1 MKETIVA
8 LHYRRKRLHMKNPD
22 KFSHKTILKAFWVV
36 YAFVSICAT
45 LFFVDHLF
53 SKDYEAISQNIP
65 LNDEWDITIND
76 TAYHDISLDHFSF
89 DPVSAGD
96 TITMQRKLPDQL
108 DFVEGALSLHITQ
121 SAVNMYIDDEMIYE
135 YGHDRIA
142 QNKTVGSGLL
152 FINFPKDYQGKM
164 LKIELDV
171 SENKAF
177 SMFHTLSVYEWQNIY
192 RVLITENRLPLFLG
206 CFLTIFGIV
215 TCCITV
221 CALSFSR
228 KFLKILCVSLFSIC
242 MGLWTLC
249 YYNVI
254 MIFSMPLYSICLL
267 EYLSLYLAPI
277 PLMIYMRED
286 VNALDNKNIKLIY
299 RILLTIQIIATT
311 CMILLHARDI
321 VHCAATLKYMQL
333 LIVINLIYFITI
345 EIINLKYSRQFT
357 HRLFLIGMLILS
369 GCIAYDMF
377 SYYINRF
384 QGRSDLAL
392 KGISSLG
399 MVIMIFILFV
409 SFYINLTEK
418 MMQEK
423 ERNFLIKSAYTDELT
438 QIHNRRYCIEYMNRI
453 KASEE
458 TNYTIFC
465 FDLNNLKFVND
476 TYGHAK
482 GDILIKSAAEV
493 IAKTF
498 KPGGIVARMG
508 GDEFIAISETA
519 DASETASLMEHFQ
532 ENIHK
537 KNQEIPD
544 LNMTIACGY
553 ASCSAEEY
561 NIEKIYQ
568 TADNRMYENKK
579 QMKAAAR

>member
-1 MKETIVA
+1 
-8 LHYRRKRLHMKNPD
+8 MKNQD
-22 KFSHKTILKAFWVV
+22 KFSYKTILKAFWAV
-36 YAFVSICAT
+36 YALASICGT
-45 LFFVDHLF
+45 FFFVDHLF
-53 SKDYEAISQNIP
+53 SKDYNSISQNIP
-65 LNDEWDITIND
+65 LIDAWDITING
-76 TAYHDISLDHFSF
+76 TPYHDVSLDNFSF
-89 DPVSAGD
+89 DPVSTGD

-108 DFVEGALSLHITQ
+108 DFVEGVLSLHITQ
-121 SAVNMYIDDEMIYE
+121 TAVNMYIDDELIYE
-135 YGHDRIA
+135 YGHDRIS

-164 LKIELDV
+164 LKIELIV
-171 SENKAF
+171 SEKKAF
-177 SMFHTLSVYEWQNIY
+177 SKFHSIAVYEWQNIY
-192 RVLITENRLPLFLG
+192 RALMTENRLPLFLG
-206 CFLTIFGIV
+206 CFLTIFGLV

-221 CALSFSR
+221 YALLFSR
-228 KFLKILCVSLFSIC
+228 KFFKILCVSLFSIC

-254 MIFSMPLYSICLL
+254 MIFSIPLYSICLL
-267 EYLSLYLAPI
+267 EYLMLFLAPI
-277 PLMIYMRED
+277 PLIIYMRED
-286 VNALDNKNIKLIY
+286 VNALGNKSIKIIY
-299 RILLTIQIIATT
+299 NILLTVQITATT
-311 CMILLHARDI
+311 CMLMLHAGDI
-321 VHCAATLKYMQL
+321 VHCAATLKYMQI
-333 LIVINLIYFITI
+333 LIVINLIFFTII
-345 EIINLKYSRQFT
+345 EIINLKYSRQFI

-369 GCIAYDMF
+369 GCIAYDMI
-377 SYYINRF
+377 SYYISRF
-384 QGRSDLAL
+384 QGKSGLPL

-418 MMQEK
+418 MMQET

-438 QIHNRRYCIEYMNRI
+438 QIHNRRYCMEYMNKVKI
-453 KASEE
+453 SEE
-458 TNYTIFC
+458 INYTVFC

-493 IAKTF
+493 IAETF
-498 KPGGIVARMG
+498 ESRGIVARMG

-519 DASETASLMEHFQ
+519 DASEIASLMEQFQ

-537 KNQEIPD
+537 KNEEIPD

-553 ASCSAEEY
+553 ASCSPKEY

-568 TADNRMYENKK
+568 IADNRMYENKK

>member
-1 MKETIVA
+1 MF
-8 LHYRRKRLHMKNPD
+8 LNYSRRSLHMKNQD
-22 KFSHKTILKAFWVV
+22 KFSYKTILKAFWAV
-36 YAFVSICAT
+36 YALASICGT
-45 LFFVDHLF
+45 FFFVDHLF
-53 SKDYEAISQNIP
+53 SKDYNSISQNIP
-65 LNDEWDITIND
+65 LIDAWDITING
-76 TAYHDISLDHFSF
+76 TPYHDVSLDNFSF
-89 DPVSAGD
+89 DPVSTGD

-108 DFVEGALSLHITQ
+108 DFVEGVLSLHITQ
-121 SAVNMYIDDEMIYE
+121 TAVNMYIDDELIYE
-135 YGHDRIA
+135 YGHDRIS

-164 LKIELDV
+164 LKIELIV
-171 SENKAF
+171 SEKKAF
-177 SMFHTLSVYEWQNIY
+177 SKFHSIAVYEWQNIY
-192 RVLITENRLPLFLG
+192 RALMTENRLPLFLG
-206 CFLTIFGIV
+206 CFLTIFGLV

-221 CALSFSR
+221 YALLFSR
-228 KFLKILCVSLFSIC
+228 KFFKILCVSLFSIC

-254 MIFSMPLYSICLL
+254 MIFSIPLYSICLL
-267 EYLSLYLAPI
+267 EYLMLFLAPI
-277 PLMIYMRED
+277 PLIIYMRED
-286 VNALDNKNIKLIY
+286 VNALGNKSIKIIY
-299 RILLTIQIIATT
+299 NILLTVQITATT
-311 CMILLHARDI
+311 CMLMLHAGDI
-321 VHCAATLKYMQL
+321 VHCAATLKYMQI
-333 LIVINLIYFITI
+333 LIVINLIFFTII
-345 EIINLKYSRQFT
+345 EIINLKYSRQFI

-369 GCIAYDMF
+369 GCIAYDMI
-377 SYYINRF
+377 SYYISRF
-384 QGRSDLAL
+384 QGKSGLPL

-418 MMQEK
+418 MMQET

-438 QIHNRRYCIEYMNRI
+438 QIHNRRYCMEYMNKVKI
-453 KASEE
+453 SEE
-458 TNYTIFC
+458 INYTVFC

-493 IAKTF
+493 IAETF
-498 KPGGIVARMG
+498 ESRGIVARMG

-519 DASETASLMEHFQ
+519 DASEIASLMEQFQ

-537 KNQEIPD
+537 KNEEIPD

-553 ASCSAEEY
+553 ASCSPKEY

-568 TADNRMYENKK
+568 IADNRMYENKK